1 MALTVKVEDYS
12 GEVLEELDNKVSVAL
27 EACGL
32 AAERFAKDICPWVTG
47 RLRGSITYAT
57 QKKHG
62 SGQEP
67 AEPQDYEPQGTPE
80 KGSVYIGTNVE
91 YAPFVELGS
100 SRRKDP
106 KPFLKPAIANNTDK
120 YKQIFEQYLKG
131 NS

>member
-1 MALTVKVEDYS
+1 MALTVKIEDHS
-12 GEVLEELDNKVSVAL
+12 DEVLEELDEKTLAAL

-47 RLRGSITYAT
+47 RLRGSISHAT
-57 QKKHG
+57 QKSHG

-67 AEPQDYEPQGTPE
+67 ATPEDYEPQGVPE

-106 KPFLKPAIANNTDK
+106 KPFLKPAIANNTGK

>member
-1 MALTVKVEDYS
+1 MALKVEVEDHS
-12 GEVLEELDNKVSVAL
+12 DEVLEELDKKVLAAL

-32 AAERFAKDICPWVTG
+32 AAEGYAKRLCPVDTG

-57 QKKHG
+57 QKSHG

-67 AEPQDYEPQGTPE
+67 ATPEDYEPQGTPE

-91 YAPFVELGS
+91 YGPAIELGT
-100 SRRKDP
+100 SRQKAQ
-106 KPFLKPAIANNTDK
+106 PFLKPAIANNTGK

>member
-1 MALTVKVEDYS
+1 MALTVNVEDHS
-12 GEVLEELDNKVSVAL
+12 GEVLEELDEKVLAAL

-32 AAERFAKDICPWVTG
+32 AAEGYAKRLCPVDTG

-57 QKKHG
+57 QKAHG
-62 SGQEP
+62 DGQEP
-67 AEPQDYEPQGTPE
+67 ATPEDYEPQGTPE

-91 YAPFVELGS
+91 YGPAIELGT
-100 SRRKDP
+100 SRQKAQ
-106 KPFLKPAIANNTDK
+106 PFLKPAIANNTGK